1 MWITVFTTII
11 SGVTV
16 YVIGQI
22 ITKCALEPYISFKEH
37 LGKISS
43 LLLRE
48 QSKIMNFRPNA
59 ELIHELK
66 ASSSLLIAKSKAI
79 PCYKYFSKMGLIP
92 DYRDVIEASHHLN
105 LIASILEGGSTTYSS
120 NPSPSG
126 VSITSSLNIIGEK
139 LDITVSY

>member
-1 MWITVFTTII
+1 MWITVFTTIL

-16 YVIGQI
+16 YVFGQI
-22 ITKCALEPYISFKEH
+22 ITRCALETYISFKEH

-48 QSKIMNFRPNA
+48 QSKIMNFKPNA

-66 ASSSLLIAKSKAI
+66 ASSGLLIAKSKAI

-92 DYRDVIEASHHLN
+92 VYRDVIEASHHLN

-120 NPSPSG
+120 NPSSSG
-126 VSITSSLNIIGEK
+126 VSITSSLKIIGEK